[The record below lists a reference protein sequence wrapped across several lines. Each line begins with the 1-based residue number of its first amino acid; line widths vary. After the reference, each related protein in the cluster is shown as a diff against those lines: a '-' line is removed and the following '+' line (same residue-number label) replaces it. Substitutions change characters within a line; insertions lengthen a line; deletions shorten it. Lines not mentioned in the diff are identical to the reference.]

1 MKEEES
7 SMKVARF
14 VKPLTVAFDQ
24 AVFEEIKR
32 ITDTEQIS
40 MGEWVR
46 YAVNTALKIHQQKGE
61 PCNEQ

>member
-1 MKEEES
+1 
-7 SMKVARF
+7 MKVARF

-40 MGEWVR
+40 MGEYVR
-46 YAVNTALKIHQQKGE
+46 NAVDVALKNAGGSLIE
-61 PCNEQ
+61 TSDR